1 MLTSKKSRLAALLAF
16 ILVAALLICA
26 MSVSVFADT
35 VEHDH
40 DGDGVAD
47 HTAEEHNSS
56 TTKKKTAWE
65 KFWDKVGAW
74 FDSDIGQIVG
84 YCVAGVVLVAGVALI
99 IWWIPKKDKSAKK
112 EKKHLSK

>member
-16 ILVAALLICA
+16 ILVATLLICA
-26 MSVSVFADT
+26 MSVSVFAHD
-35 VEHDH
+35 DH
-40 DGDGVAD
+40 DD
-47 HTAEEHNSS
+47 NN
-56 TTKKKTAWE
+56 TKKKTAWE
-65 KFWDKVGAW
+65 KFTAW
-74 FDSDIGQIVG
+74 FDSDVGHIVG